1 MHVCNSSE
9 INVPKKALAAL
20 EHRQH
25 LNPWLGRKKP
35 RKQASTW
42 GWTVAV
48 HGSHGTTSWKGS
60 QKSANKW
67 TQVIPHKNYQPN
79 IQNPFYMNA
88 CHCRFNSAQGVL
100 KVFSLEH
107 ASTNICRPL
116 AWAPGPEANIFLP
129 CSFTPPES
137 YGLNKFQL
145 LVQLLLVKTSK
156 QCIQNIWPNYNI
168 SPTYVSLK

>member
-1 MHVCNSSE
+1 MF
-9 INVPKKALAAL
+9 PK
-20 EHRQH
+20 R
-25 LNPWLGRKKP
+25 PWRPWSTGNILIHGSVEKKP

-60 QKSANKW
+60 QKYANKW
-67 TQVIPHKNYQPN
+67 TQVIPHKNYQKK

-107 ASTNICRPL
+107 ANTICRPL

-129 CSFTPPES
+129 CGFTPPES
-137 YGLNKFQL
+137 YLNRFQL
-145 LVQLLLVKTSK
+145 LVSFIGENEYPPV
-156 QCIQNIWPNYNI
+156 N
-168 SPTYVSLK
+168 